1 MGLVHVP
8 RGKDARFFTKRADQ
22 NRVTLE
28 IDHAD
33 LTVSRQP
40 QILSGNVHDNG
51 KPFSVAQVPEHLKV
65 GILGKELLTGG
76 AEGFADVVFELSSIH
91 SLLPFLWRRKFLIHR
106 IKKLGQKI
114 FAVNMID

>member
-8 RGKDARFFTKRADQ
+8 CGKDARLFPKRADQ

-40 QILSGNVHDNG
+40 QIFSGNVHNDG
-51 KPFSVAQVPEHLKV
+51 KPFSVVQVPEHPKA
-65 GILGKELLTGG
+65 GILGKELLAGG
-76 AEGFADVVFELSSIH
+76 AEGFADVVFQIKSVHRLSFCI
-91 SLLPFLWRRKFLIHR
+91 
-106 IKKLGQKI
+106 
-114 FAVNMID
+114 

>member
-8 RGKDARFFTKRADQ
+8 CGKDTRLSPERADQ

-40 QILSGNVHDNG
+40 QILSGNVHDHG
-51 KPFSVAQVPEHLKV
+51 KPFSVAQVPEHPKA
-65 GILGKELLTGG
+65 GILGKELLAGG
-76 AEGFADVVFELSSIH
+76 AEGFADVVFEPSSIH
-91 SLLPFLWRRKFLIHR
+91 RLVFFSLAQEVPHTSH
-106 IKKLGQKI
+106 
-114 FAVNMID
+114 